1 MKQVPSEYQ
10 LDALREIVNTGV
22 GKAAASLNEMLE
34 AHIELQVPAV
44 TLFQLEELGAELIDN
59 AEAEIACV
67 QLDFRGSFAGTAA
80 LVFPPA
86 SAVQLVATLTGEDP
100 EAPYL
105 DGVMAGT
112 LNEVGNILING
123 VVGTIGNILDK
134 PFEFSVPNYV
144 EGRLEELLQQKNPGG
159 ELTVLLIRTRFRV
172 QDRQIEGNIFLVF
185 ELGSFGD
192 FFRTLDS
199 L

>member
-1 MKQVPSEYQ
+1 
-10 LDALREIVNTGV
+10 
-22 GKAAASLNEMLE
+22 
-34 AHIELQVPAV
+34 
-44 TLFQLEELGAELIDN
+44 
-59 AEAEIACV
+59 
-67 QLDFRGSFAGTAA
+67 
-80 LVFPPA
+80 
-86 SAVQLVATLTGEDP
+86 
-100 EAPYL
+100 
-105 DGVMAGT
+105 MAGT

>member
-34 AHIELQVPAV
+34 AHIELQVPSV
-44 TLFQLEELGAELIDN
+44 TLFQLEELSAELRDN

-67 QLDFRGSFAGTAA
+67 QLDFHGSFAGTAA

-123 VVGTIGNILDK
+123 VVGTIGNILDR

-144 EGRLEELLQQKNPGG
+144 EGKLDELLQQKNPGG

-192 FFRTLDS
+192 FFRTLNG